1 MRHSSKRDSPSGHV
15 EQGQVPHAGRPM
27 RVKRG
32 ANREATGHT
41 PRVSSEC
48 RFLAPR
54 AGTKEQ
60 TPSRAGA
67 RGSPTT
73 AAPGSTNAPQAL
85 DREWGHATRATP
97 EVTGDTLSEH

>member
-1 MRHSSKRDSPSGHV
+1 
-15 EQGQVPHAGRPM
+15 M

-48 RFLAPR
+48 RERR

-67 RGSPTT
+67 RSSPTT
-73 AAPGSTNAPQAL
+73 VAPGSTNALQAL
-85 DREWGHATRATP
+85 DCEWGHATRATP